1 MASTSLGRVFFGFE
15 RLRTSAV
22 RDAHRIQALPPQKR
36 DGLLHVRRALGT
48 GHSRIGTS
56 KLWDSAIGRLQ
67 SNHLSVLAILLD
79 HACSIQSHPAH
90 LMEIGVL
97 CLSPLASVS

>member
-22 RDAHRIQALPPQKR
+22 RDALRSQVLPPQYR
-36 DGLLHVRRALGT
+36 DGLLYVRRALGT
-48 GHSRIGTS
+48 GHSRIGAPDA
-56 KLWDSAIGRLQ
+56 WDSAIGRLQ
-67 SNHLSVLAILLD
+67 SIHLSVLAMLPD
-79 HACSIQSHPAH
+79 YACSIQSHPAT

-97 CLSPLASVS
+97 CLSPLASAS